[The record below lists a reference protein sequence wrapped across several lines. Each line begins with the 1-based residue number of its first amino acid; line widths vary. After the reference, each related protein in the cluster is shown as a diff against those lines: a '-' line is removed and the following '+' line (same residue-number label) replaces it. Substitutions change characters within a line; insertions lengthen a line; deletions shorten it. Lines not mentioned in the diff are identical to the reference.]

1 MLVMERPTLIVADN
15 YFNEVAET
23 EVKQRQTVYPPTL
36 RRGMNLS
43 FPGNTPRLLK
53 TVLNAFAL

>member
-23 EVKQRQTVYPPTL
+23 EVKQRQTVYPPTPA
-36 RRGMNLS
+36 GNEPQ
-43 FPGNTPRLLK
+43 FPG
-53 TVLNAFAL
+53 